1 MPEEKEQISCVWCGD
16 LFTPTR
22 ANHRYHGNL
31 CVVKAY
37 QAKEKVRKLLKQL
50 STPEQLAALELFAE
64 TLVDDPA

>member
-1 MPEEKEQISCVWCGD
+1 MSEQISCCWCGD

-50 STPEQLAALELFAE
+50 STPEQLAALEVFIGALTDEA
-64 TLVDDPA
+64 A